1 MTTSRWAASSS
12 AVLITVLTMAG
23 ALGLGP
29 GAAMGET
36 AEPRS
41 LAVIAEAHNHGAE
54 PAGDS
59 VGVVPSDSR
68 AGEARPETQ
77 PGEARPEAQPGEARP
92 DAQPGEAQPDAQP
105 GEAQT
110 EAQPS
115 EAQTE
120 AQPDDRLTIDKPP
133 VRDSDES
140 AGPSEAT
147 STALPA
153 KSGAGKRIVFD
164 ESAQRVWLVAADDR
178 VVRTYLVSGAK
189 DEELLKPGSYH
200 VYSKS
205 RDAISYNIEETMNYM
220 VRFTAGENAA
230 IGFHDLPAYHDGT
243 LAQSRDE
250 LGTPLSA
257 GCVRQ
262 WIADARALW
271 EFAPVDTLVVV
282 IP

>member
-12 AVLITVLTMAG
+12 AVLITVLTVAG

-36 AEPRS
+36 AKARS
-41 LAVIAEAHNHGAE
+41 LAAIAEVDNQGAE

-68 AGEARPETQ
+68 AGEAPTGAQPDAAQPETQ
-77 PGEARPEAQPGEARP
+77 PDEAQPEAQP
-92 DAQPGEAQPDAQP
+92 DKAQPET
-105 GEAQT
+105 QT
-110 EAQPS
+110 
-115 EAQTE
+115 
-120 AQPDDRLTIDKPP
+120 DDWLTIDKPP

-140 AGPSEAT
+140 ASPSEST

-205 RDAISYNIEETMNYM
+205 RDAISYNLKETMNYM

-230 IGFHDLPAYHDGT
+230 IGFHDLPAYHDGA

>member
-29 GAAMGET
+29 VAAMGET
-36 AEPRS
+36 VEARS
-41 LAVIAEAHNHGAE
+41 LAVIAEVHDRGAE

-68 AGEARPETQ
+68 AGEAQT
-77 PGEARPEAQPGEARP
+77 EAEPDAAQPEAQPDGAEPGEAQTEARP
-92 DAQPGEAQPDAQP
+92 DAQPEPQP
-105 GEAQT
+105 EAQT
-110 EAQPS
+110 
-115 EAQTE
+115 
-120 AQPDDRLTIDKPP
+120 DDWLTIDQPP
-133 VRDSDES
+133 VRDSDEQ
-140 AGPSEAT
+140 AGPSQPT
-147 STALPA
+147 STELPA

-189 DEELLKPGSYH
+189 DEDLLKPGSYH

-205 RDAISYNIEETMNYM
+205 RDAISYNLKETMNYM

-230 IGFHDLPAYHDGT
+230 IGFHDLPAYHDGA

-262 WIADARALW
+262 WVADARALW

>member
-41 LAVIAEAHNHGAE
+41 LAVIAEAHNQGAE

-77 PGEARPEAQPGEARP
+77 PGEAQPETQPDEAQPEAQPDE
-92 DAQPGEAQPDAQP
+92 AQPEAQPDQAQP
-105 GEAQT
+105 EAK
-110 EAQPS
+110 
-115 EAQTE
+115 
-120 AQPDDRLTIDKPP
+120 PDDGLTIDKPP
-133 VRDSDES
+133 VSDSDES
-140 AGPSEAT
+140 ASPSGAT
-147 STALPA
+147 STALSA

-205 RDAISYNIEETMNYM
+205 RDAISYNLEETMNYM